1 MGEGKKGWVK
11 WVGSFYY
18 FFTCPQLSYEMIIH
32 QALLFNGGV
41 KTIRF
46 PLAAKRLLFP
56 PQSCRRSGK
65 CRCKQIIALKHLHI
79 LVLLH
84 LPALAGLPSRGS
96 PPRFI

>member
-1 MGEGKKGWVK
+1 MGM
-11 WVGSFYY
+11 FFLLF
-18 FFTCPQLSYEMIIH
+18 FFTCPQLSYETIIH

-56 PQSCRRSGK
+56 PQSYRRSGK

-84 LPALAGLPSRGS
+84 LPALAELPSRGS

>member
-1 MGEGKKGWVK
+1 MDM
-11 WVGSFYY
+11 FFLF

-32 QALLFNGGV
+32 QSLLFNGDV

-46 PLAAKRLLFP
+46 PPAAKRLLFP
-56 PQSCRRSGK
+56 PQSCCRLGK

-84 LPALAGLPSRGS
+84 LPALAGLQSRGS
-96 PPRFI
+96 LPRFI